1 MDQNGRVKSDETKAQ
16 RKLASDK
23 TNTKISL
30 KREETKMAENNK
42 LRAQGVGIDANLRRG
57 TVEAIAL
64 RLVERIKLIVE
75 DGEMLYVLTSQ
86 SLRIQTE
93 AFVCT
98 SSRGNGT
105 RLITDVNGG
114 SVTGTILKSNYGWKC
129 KESLWT
135 STSASNMNRVEKRVH
150 QLMYEDDRS
159 IWIKNGAGGV
169 KLDKMGSVLEF
180 SLSIIHGPS
189 AGLSFAVQHPRTLPR
204 ILTKSDLGSE
214 ESSDEEDEDDYD
226 TEPPVI
232 EQDAKPNAF
241 PDTDLLEDD
250 NCKRPFILEDDDAD
264 DDAKSSAI
272 KQLSKNLRNLS
283 QLKDRSNDGGT
294 KAKTKTQLTLFGQR
308 AGPQPKKSKT
318 SKTYVFSGKPIPP
331 KPKN

>member
-1 MDQNGRVKSDETKAQ
+1 LLQQKLEKAKQN
-16 RKLASDK
+16 DK
-23 TNTKISL
+23 NNTKRSL
-30 KREETKMAENNK
+30 KLEETKKAENNEW
-42 LRAQGVGIDANLRRG
+42 RAKGVGIDANLRPDV
-57 TVEAIAL
+57 VEAIAL

-86 SLRIQTE
+86 SLRIDKESFASVT
-93 AFVCT
+93 
-98 SSRGNGT
+98 SRGNGT

-114 SVTGTILKSNYGWKC
+114 IVTGTILKSNYGWKC

-159 IWIKNGAGGV
+159 IWIVNGAGGV
-169 KLDKMGSVLEF
+169 KLDKKERVLEF

-189 AGLSFAVQHPRTLPR
+189 TGLSFAVQHPRTLPR
-204 ILTKSDLGSE
+204 ILTKSDLGFE

-232 EQDAKPNAF
+232 EQDAEPNAF

-250 NCKRPFILEDDDAD
+250 DCKRPFILEDDDAD

-272 KQLSKNLRNLS
+272 KQLSKNPRNLS

-318 SKTYVFSGKPIPP
+318 TKTYVFSGKPIPS

>member
-16 RKLASDK
+16 RKLANDK
-23 TNTKISL
+23 INTKISL

-42 LRAQGVGIDANLRRG
+42 LRAQGVGIDANLRCG
-57 TVEAIAL
+57 MVEAIAL

-86 SLRIQTE
+86 SLRIQKE

-159 IWIKNGAGGV
+159 IWIVNGAGGV
-169 KLDKMGSVLEF
+169 HLDKERKMIKF
-180 SLSIIHGPS
+180 SLSIIHGS
-189 AGLSFAVQHPRTLPR
+189 REGLSFAATHPR
-204 ILTKSDLGSE
+204 K
-214 ESSDEEDEDDYD
+214 
-226 TEPPVI
+226 
-232 EQDAKPNAF
+232 
-241 PDTDLLEDD
+241 LLD
-250 NCKRPFILEDDDAD
+250 
-264 DDAKSSAI
+264 
-272 KQLSKNLRNLS
+272 
-283 QLKDRSNDGGT
+283 
-294 KAKTKTQLTLFGQR
+294 
-308 AGPQPKKSKT
+308 
-318 SKTYVFSGKPIPP
+318 
-331 KPKN
+331 

>member
-1 MDQNGRVKSDETKAQ
+1 
-16 RKLASDK
+16 
-23 TNTKISL
+23 
-30 KREETKMAENNK
+30 
-42 LRAQGVGIDANLRRG
+42 
-57 TVEAIAL
+57 
-64 RLVERIKLIVE
+64 
-75 DGEMLYVLTSQ
+75 
-86 SLRIQTE
+86 
-93 AFVCT
+93 
-98 SSRGNGT
+98 
-105 RLITDVNGG
+105 
-114 SVTGTILKSNYGWKC
+114 
-129 KESLWT
+129 
-135 STSASNMNRVEKRVH
+135 MNRVEKRVH

-169 KLDKMGSVLEF
+169 KLDKMGRVLEF

-189 AGLSFAVQHPRTLPR
+189 TGLSFAVQHPRTLPR

-232 EQDAKPNAF
+232 EQDAEPNAF

-250 NCKRPFILEDDDAD
+250 DCKRPFILEDDDAD

-272 KQLSKNLRNLS
+272 KQLSKNPRNLS

-318 SKTYVFSGKPIPP
+318 TKTYVFSGKPIPP

>member
-1 MDQNGRVKSDETKAQ
+1 
-16 RKLASDK
+16 
-23 TNTKISL
+23 
-30 KREETKMAENNK
+30 
-42 LRAQGVGIDANLRRG
+42 
-57 TVEAIAL
+57 
-64 RLVERIKLIVE
+64 
-75 DGEMLYVLTSQ
+75 
-86 SLRIQTE
+86 
-93 AFVCT
+93 
-98 SSRGNGT
+98 
-105 RLITDVNGG
+105 
-114 SVTGTILKSNYGWKC
+114 
-129 KESLWT
+129 
-135 STSASNMNRVEKRVH
+135 MNRVEKRVH

-169 KLDKMGSVLEF
+169 KLDKMGSVLKF

-232 EQDAKPNAF
+232 EQDAEPNAL

-250 NCKRPFILEDDDAD
+250 DCKRPFILEDDDAD

-272 KQLSKNLRNLS
+272 KQLSKNPRNLS